1 MMASDTFGYDRAITI
16 FAPDGRLYQVEYANE
31 AVRRGT
37 PAIGVKSKEGVI
49 LVVQKKATSKLEDIS
64 YLHKI
69 FKVDEHVG
77 VAISGLHADGRR
89 LVDYARLVAQWNRLT
104 YDEKISIKSLT
115 KTICDL
121 EQYYTQHAFAR
132 PFGVALLIAGFDD
145 TGPQLYSTGAS
156 GSYWGWMATS
166 IGSGSENAQEYL
178 QKNYKKDLT
187 LEEAWILGFKAL
199 EAATKEALTMETVEA
214 AQIDAKT
221 KMFRELTKD
230 EIKKYLKQIQKEKES
245 EE

>member
-1 MMASDTFGYDRAITI
+1 MMASDSFGYDRAITI

-37 PAIGVKSKEGVI
+37 PAIGIKSAEGVI
-49 LVVQKKATSKLEDIS
+49 LVVQKKATSKLEDIR

-69 FKVDEHVG
+69 FKIDDHIG

-89 LVDYARLVAQWNRLT
+89 LVDYARLVAQWNRLS

-132 PFGVALLIAGFDD
+132 PFGVALLIAGVDE
-145 TGPQLYSTGAS
+145 TGTQLYSTGAS
-156 GSYWGWMATS
+156 GSYWGWKATA
-166 IGSGSENAQEYL
+166 IGSGSEEAQEFF
-178 QKNYKKDLT
+178 QKNYKEGIS
-187 LEEAWILGFKAL
+187 LEEAWQLGLQAL
-199 EAATKEALTMETVEA
+199 EKATKEKLTVETVEA
-214 AQIDAKT
+214 AQIDTKT
-221 KMFRELTKD
+221 KQFKQLSEA
-230 EIKKYLKQIQKEKES
+230 EIENLLKLLKK
-245 EE
+245 